1 MYCHVV
7 SSALSHTPLP
17 PRSTLG
23 VVAASTFALATIM
36 YAEELSSEEV
46 VLVALA
52 LALASTL
59 LVLVVLA
66 LTVSSALTGTLFGP
80 DPVLSVLLEEKV

>member
-7 SSALSHTPLP
+7 SSTLSP
-17 PRSTLG
+17 P
-23 VVAASTFALATIM
+23 APPASTFAVATIM
-36 YAEELSSEEV
+36 YAEELSSEAV

-59 LVLVVLA
+59 LVLVVFA
-66 LTVSSALTGTLFGP
+66 LTMSSALTGTLFGP
-80 DPVLSVLLEEKV
+80 DPVLSVLLEEEQNS